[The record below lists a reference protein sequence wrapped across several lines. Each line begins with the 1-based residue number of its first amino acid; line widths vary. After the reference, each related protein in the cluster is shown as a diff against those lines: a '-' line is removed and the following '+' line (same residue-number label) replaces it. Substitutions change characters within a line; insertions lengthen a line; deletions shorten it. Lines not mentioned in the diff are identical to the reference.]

1 MLNVIIKVHFFQL
14 QFRDKKN
21 PHGLNIFLGEIK
33 DVMFIFL
40 YHKIGLH
47 FPETMKQ

>member
-1 MLNVIIKVHFFQL
+1 MLNVSIKLLFFQL
-14 QFRDKKN
+14 QFHDKKN

-47 FPETMKQ
+47 FPKTMKQ